1 MNFSMNLVL
10 FKCFNEFSLFWVAD
24 GSVAAGA
31 MRALGKQEAFI
42 VGNDVQVDTV
52 LPDFKDLQLEEQG
65 ASQQKYFKQHS
76 LGEPVQ
82 TLTASED
89 QNVSNV
95 EFCSAKAEILDNNDK
110 KLHTD
115 TGLNVTD
122 IVISDQRVSVP
133 GNMAARKREKV
144 RILPPRL
151 AKLKTAC
158 P

>member
-10 FKCFNEFSLFWVAD
+10 SKCFNEFSLFWVAD
-24 GSVAAGA
+24 GSVAAGT
-31 MRALGKQEAFI
+31 MCALGKQEAFI
-42 VGNDVQVDTV
+42 VGNEVQVDTG

-65 ASQQKYFKQHS
+65 TSQLKHFKEQS
-76 LGEPVQ
+76 LGEPVL
-82 TLTASED
+82 TLAAGED

-115 TGLNVTD
+115 TSLNGTD